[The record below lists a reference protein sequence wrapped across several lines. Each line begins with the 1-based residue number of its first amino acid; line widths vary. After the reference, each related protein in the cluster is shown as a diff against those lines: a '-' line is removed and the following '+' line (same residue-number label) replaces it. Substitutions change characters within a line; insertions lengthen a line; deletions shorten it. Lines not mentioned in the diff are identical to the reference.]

1 MASQMRF
8 HWRLMLISMAV
19 IALAMAAVHL
29 YLTRTIRDILLAQRR
44 ETLTQ
49 EVRMAVAQFAG
60 QWEEAAASGTVNEI
74 VNRIGRRLHV
84 RATVID
90 GDGKVLWD
98 SEVRVVDLA
107 RLANQADRP
116 EVRSAWEGSVGRH
129 LRSVESTEREMQFV
143 AKTIPGLRDGRVVM
157 RLGAPLNHVEQLED
171 RVSRAMWAASALGLA
186 LALLLS
192 YNVSQYISRPIEK
205 LTRVARS
212 VAAGNFDEEVPS
224 VASSREFRDLARAL
238 DSTRQQV
245 RDRIADIVGE
255 KSRLETILSDITVGI
270 LVTGRDG
277 RVLLTNH
284 TFEQF
289 FGVMPPTE
297 GRPPV
302 EMIRD
307 VQVQEAIEH
316 TLRTGEARTQ
326 AMTTSGLPERHFDV
340 HVGPIRRKGAG
351 MGVVAVF
358 YDTTELHRLER
369 ARKDFVANVSH
380 EIRTPLTA
388 IKGCADTL
396 AEGAL
401 EDRETAERF
410 VQTILAHSDR
420 LQLLLED
427 LLDLSRLQSDRLAI
441 EKEDFSIRRVV
452 DRAYDSIRQQ
462 ADDKGIGVAVTVQD
476 ELTVR
481 GDPKLIEQ
489 AVVNLLDNAV
499 KYTPQGGQVR
509 VAARRLGTDEV
520 FAGEDAENTPRFVL
534 AGDAGYA
541 DEDSRQVG
549 AGESVALE
557 VVDTGIGIASDALPR
572 VFERFYRVDKGRSR
586 SLGGTGLGLSI
597 VRHIIEA
604 HGERVYAKSVLGAG
618 ATFGFTLPIV

>member
-1 MASQMRF
+1 MRF
-8 HWRLMLISMAV
+8 HWRLMLISIAV
-19 IALAMAAVHL
+19 IAMAMAAVHMF
-29 YLTRTIRDILLAQRR
+29 LTRTIRDILLAQRR
-44 ETLTQ
+44 DALTT
-49 EVRMAVAQFAG
+49 EVRTAADYLAG
-60 QWEEAAASGTVNEI
+60 QWEESAASRAVNEI
-74 VNRIGRRLHV
+74 VKRIGRRLDV

-90 GDGKVLWD
+90 GAGKILWD
-98 SEVRVVDLA
+98 SDVRVEDLK
-107 RLANQADRP
+107 RVANQAGSP
-116 EVRSAWEGSVGRH
+116 EVLSAWQGSVGQHVRYA
-129 LRSVESTEREMQFV
+129 ETAEQEMLYV
-143 AKTIPGLRDGRVVM
+143 AKTVPGLEDGRVVL
-157 RLGAPLNHVEQLED
+157 RLGAPLTHVGQLQD
-171 RVSRAMWAASALGLA
+171 RVNRAMWAASALGLA

-192 YNVSQYISRPIEK
+192 YNISQYISRPIEK

-212 VAAGNFDEEVPS
+212 VAAGNLDEEIPS
-224 VASSREFRDLARAL
+224 VAFSREIKDLARTL
-238 DSTRQQV
+238 DSARHQI
-245 RDRIADIVGE
+245 RDRIANIVGE
-255 KSRLETILSDITVGI
+255 KSRLETILAGITVGI
-270 LVTGRDG
+270 LVTGPDG
-277 RVLLTNH
+277 RVVLTNQS
-284 TFEQF
+284 FERL

-302 EMIRD
+302 EMIRN

-340 HVGPIRRKGAG
+340 HVGPIRRE
-351 MGVVAVF
+351 GVVAVF

-401 EDRETAERF
+401 EDHATSERF
-410 VQTILAHSDR
+410 VQTILKHTDR

-441 EKEDFSIRRVV
+441 EMEDFAIRRVV
-452 DRAYDSIRQQ
+452 DRAYDSVRQQ
-462 ADDKGIGVAVTVQD
+462 AEDKGIGVAVTVQD

-520 FAGEDAENTPRFVL
+520 FAGADMENTPRFIP
-534 AGDAGYA
+534 AADAGHPPG
-541 DEDSRQVG
+541 DSRP
-549 AGESVALE
+549 AGERIALE
-557 VVDTGIGIASDALPR
+557 VVDTGIGIASDSLPR

-597 VRHIIEA
+597 VRHIVEA
-604 HGERVYAKSVLGAG
+604 HGERVYTKSVLGAG
-618 ATFGFTLPIV
+618 STFGFTLPIV

>member
-1 MASQMRF
+1 MRL
-8 HWRLMLISMAV
+8 HWRLMLICLAV
-19 IALAMAAVHL
+19 VAMAMAAVHM

-44 ETLTQ
+44 DALTK
-49 EVRMAVAQFAG
+49 EVRTAADYLAG
-60 QWEEAAASGTVNEI
+60 QWEEAATSGTVNEI
-74 VNRIGRRLHV
+74 VNRIGRRLDA

-90 GDGKVLWD
+90 GAGKVLWD
-98 SEVRVVDLA
+98 SEVRVEDLS

-129 LRSVESTEREMQFV
+129 MRSGETPEQDMLYV
-143 AKTIPGLRDGRVVM
+143 AKTVQGPEGGRVVL
-157 RLGAPLNHVEQLED
+157 RLAAPLTHVGQLQD
-171 RVSRAMWAASALGLA
+171 RVNRTMWTASALGLA

-192 YNVSQYISRPIEK
+192 YNVSQYVSRPIEK
-205 LTRVARS
+205 LTQVARS
-212 VAAGNFDEEVPS
+212 VAAGNFDDEVPA
-224 VASSREFRDLARAL
+224 VAFSREIKDLARTL
-238 DSTRQQV
+238 DSARQNI
-245 RDRIADIVGE
+245 RDRFADMVAE

-284 TFEQF
+284 TFERF

-316 TLRTGEARTQ
+316 TLKTGDARTQ
-326 AMTTSGLPERHFDV
+326 IMTTSGLPERHFDV
-340 HVGPIRRKGAG
+340 HVGPIRREGG
-351 MGVVAVF
+351 GTGVVAVF
-358 YDTTELHRLER
+358 YDMTELHRLER
-369 ARKDFVANVSH
+369 ARTDFVANVSH

-401 EDRETAERF
+401 EDRATAERF

-441 EKEDFSIRRVV
+441 EMEDFAIRTVV

-462 ADDKGIGVAVTVQD
+462 AEGKGIAVAITVQD

-481 GDPKLIEQ
+481 GSTKLIEQ

-499 KYTPQGGQVR
+499 KYTPQGGQVW
-509 VAARRLGTDEV
+509 VAARRLGTDAV
-520 FAGEDAENTPRFVL
+520 FAGADAENEPRFIL
-534 AGDAGYA
+534 ETGAGHPAGD
-541 DEDSRQVG
+541 SRPV
-549 AGESVALE
+549 AAVERVALE
-557 VVDTGIGIASDALPR
+557 VVDSGIGIPSDSLPR

-618 ATFGFTLPIV
+618 ATFGFTLPIA